1 MKLLHT
7 ADWHLADRLKQIDR
21 TADLRCNV
29 ERIAGYCDQE
39 SVDVLL
45 IAGDLFSDLAR
56 PDALQHSLAHLS
68 HTFRPFLLRG
78 GTIVAIAGNH
88 DSDVYCETL
97 RRAFQL
103 AAPNVARPGDTLPG
117 GRFYLI
123 NKPVHFRLCDG
134 RHRAVSFVCMPY
146 PTTAR
151 YLQGCSASGYTG
163 FDDRSRLLR
172 QTFLQQL
179 RSLHQQLGGHQPSV
193 LVAHVNALPLA
204 QERLF
209 RCGLEQDITVD
220 DPAMTTGWRYVAL
233 GHLHGPGTVKGLSH
247 VRYSGSIERLS
258 IAEKQQNK
266 GVVLASLAAESDR
279 LKTRF
284 LPLPATPFYDIC
296 ISDPRQELPLLR
308 TRYPEASTA
317 LVRCHIR
324 CRHGEDNLHEILS
337 EISRV
342 FPRCYERTWSE
353 RWSKGSGGRG
363 GGEPPSVVR
372 EAGDEPLERPNGAAA
387 IDQPPWADAGQSLQ
401 QLVVDYLSAEL
412 AGDADRE
419 ALLSRVQKLVEEL
432 D

>member
-21 TADLRCNV
+21 TADLRRNV

-45 IAGDLFSDLAR
+45 IAGDLFSDLAK
-56 PDALQHSLAHLS
+56 PDALQSSLAHLS

-88 DSDVYCETL
+88 DRDIYCETL

-103 AAPNVARPGDTLPG
+103 AAPNLARPGDTLPA

-123 NKPVHFRLCDG
+123 NKPVHFRLRDG
-134 RHRAVSFVCMPY
+134 RQRAVSFVCMPY
-146 PTTAR
+146 PTAAR
-151 YLQGCSASGYTG
+151 YLRGGSAGGYSG
-163 FDDRSRLLR
+163 FDERSRLLR

-179 RSLHQQLGGHQPSV
+179 RSLYQQLGGHQPRV
-193 LVAHVNALPLA
+193 LVAHANAVPWGR
-204 QERLF
+204 ERLF
-209 RCGLEQDITVD
+209 RCGLEEDIVVD
-220 DPAMTTGWRYVAL
+220 DPAVTTGWSYVAL
-233 GHLHGPGTVKGLSH
+233 GHLHGPGMVNGLSH

-258 IAEKQQNK
+258 IAEKEQNK
-266 GVVLASLAAESDR
+266 GVVLASLPEESGR
-279 LKTRF
+279 LQTRF
-284 LPLPATPFYDIC
+284 LPLPATPFHDIC
-296 ISDPRQELPLLR
+296 ISDPRRELPLLR

-324 CRHGEDNLHEILS
+324 SRHGEDNLYEILS
-337 EISRV
+337 EISRI

-353 RWSKGSGGRG
+353 RRTTGSGGG
-363 GGEPPSVVR
+363 GVLSTGSPCPGDARPAGRNEAAPTDR
-372 EAGDEPLERPNGAAA
+372 ETWP
-387 IDQPPWADAGQSLQ
+387 DAGQSLR
-401 QLVVDYLSAEL
+401 QLVIDYLSARL
-412 AGDADRE
+412 ADDADRE
-419 ALLSRVQKLVEEL
+419 ALLSLAQQLVEEL